1 MRRQHGH
8 PATPVASPAHPILAQ
23 YRAIEEI
30 CLGMLAAA
38 RSDDWPRV
46 TELQAS
52 SRALIAEVRS
62 AGERVSL
69 KGCDHQERFRI
80 LRRILVIDGEI
91 RKLAQPWQRSLD
103 EMFAPRV
110 PRAGSSAAHP

>member
-1 MRRQHGH
+1 MPRQHGH
-8 PATPVASPAHPILAQ
+8 PAPPVASPAPP
-23 YRAIEEI
+23 IEEI
-30 CLGMLAAA
+30 CLGMLTAA
-38 RSDDWPRV
+38 RSDDWARV
-46 TELQAS
+46 SELQTS

-91 RKLAQPWQRSLD
+91 RKLSQPWQRSLD
-103 EMFAPRV
+103 EMFAPRA
-110 PRAGSSAAHP
+110 PRTGSSAGHP

>member
-1 MRRQHGH
+1 MPRQHGH
-8 PATPVASPAHPILAQ
+8 PATPVASPAHPILTQ

-30 CLGMLAAA
+30 CLGMLTAA
-38 RSDDWPRV
+38 RSDDWARV
-46 TELQAS
+46 SELQTS

-91 RKLAQPWQRSLD
+91 RKLSQPWQRSLD
-103 EMFAPRV
+103 EMFAPRA
-110 PRAGSSAAHP
+110 PRTGSSAGHP